1 MAEMGFGMKSEIRQ
15 ISTSEVNAGRKG
27 MLSWGNSKY
36 LRMCLGSRQV
46 VCLA

>member
-15 ISTSEVNAGRKG
+15 ISTSEVNTGRKG
-27 MLSWGNSKY
+27 MLSWENSKY